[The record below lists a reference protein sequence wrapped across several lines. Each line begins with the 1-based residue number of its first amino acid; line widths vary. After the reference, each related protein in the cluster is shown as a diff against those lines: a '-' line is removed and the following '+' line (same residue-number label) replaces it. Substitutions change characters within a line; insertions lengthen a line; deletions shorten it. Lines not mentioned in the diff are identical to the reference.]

1 MGVTEPSVFG
11 VFMKYRRPF
20 VAVMIGGGLGGLAQV
35 KTYGDNLNSL
45 YM

>member
-20 VAVMIGGGLGGLAQV
+20 VAVMIGGGIGGLIAGLAQV
-35 KTYGDNLNSL
+35 KTYGMVWD
-45 YM
+45 